1 MSYPQNYRLSDGDRV
16 AVIGGGPAGSFFAYF
31 LLDMAERIGLE
42 LQVDIYEPR
51 DFGIP
56 GPRGCNMCGGVVSE
70 TLVQNLAFEAVRL
83 PSNIVQRGID
93 SYRLHT
99 NVGSVTITAPNAERR
114 IAAIFRGSGPRDN
127 QNTAWGSF
135 DGYLL
140 SAAQRKGA
148 RHERL
153 RVDEVNF
160 VDGFPQVSARGSE
173 AQRYDLLVV
182 AAGINTSILKHLQDS
197 PMDFKPP
204 QGAKTY
210 IREYYFGAETIQ
222 KYLGNAFHVFLLNIP
237 RLEFA
242 AIVPK
247 GDYATVCL
255 LGDEIDADLI
265 ETFIDSPEVQAC
277 MPPGWEPARFSCQ
290 CSPRINVAKPSQLF
304 GDRIVFIGDSG
315 VTRLYKDGIGAAYRA
330 AKAAAATAVFQGV
343 SAEDFRKHFWPACRR
358 MEFDNRIGRVIFLIT
373 SLIQR
378 YHFAHHALLKM
389 IADEQVHHDYPPQM
403 STVMWDTFT
412 GSAPYSEIFLR
423 TLQPSFI
430 YRFVRDLLS
439 SLWLSIGRK
448 GGVHKEQL
456 DIG

>member
-1 MSYPQNYRLSDGDRV
+1 
-16 AVIGGGPAGSFFAYF
+16 
-31 LLDMAERIGLE
+31 
-42 LQVDIYEPR
+42 
-51 DFGIP
+51 
-56 GPRGCNMCGGVVSE
+56 MCGGVISE
-70 TLVQNLAFEAVRL
+70 TLVQNLASEGVRL
-83 PSNIVQRGID
+83 PANIVQRGID

-99 NVGSVTITAPNAERR
+99 NVGNVTITAPNAERR

-127 QNTAWGSF
+127 QNTSWGSF

-148 RHERL
+148 RHKRV
-153 RVDEVNF
+153 RVDEVRF
-160 VDGFPQVSARGSE
+160 VDGFPEISGRGSE

-182 AAGINTSILKHLQDS
+182 AAGINTSLLKHLQGG

-204 QGAKTY
+204 RAAKTY

-222 KYLGNAFHVFLLNIP
+222 KYLGNTFHVFLLNIA

-255 LGDEIDADLI
+255 LGDRMDADLI
-265 ETFIDSPEVQAC
+265 ETFIASPEVQAC
-277 MPPGWEPARFSCQ
+277 MPPGWEAGQISCQ

-304 GDRIVFIGDSG
+304 GDRLVFIGDSG

-343 SAEDFRKHFWPACRR
+343 SAEDFRKHFWPACRG
-358 MEFDNRIGRVIFLIT
+358 MEFDNQIGRVIFLIT

-378 YHFAHHALLKM
+378 YPFAHQALLKM
-389 IADEQVHHDYPPQM
+389 IADEQVHHGYPLQM

-412 GSAPYSEIFLR
+412 GSAPYSDIFLR
-423 TLQPSFI
+423 TLQPSFL
-430 YRFVRDLLS
+430 YRFVRDLLV
-439 SLWLSIGRK
+439 SLWLLIARREHMNKEGRPWNQ
-448 GGVHKEQL
+448 E
-456 DIG
+456 I